1 MAENVRLMLSTP
13 PAEDHAGYAYQEVAE
28 NRAAVSMSEEFMR
41 LLEGDQVAAPA
52 AKPAAGG
59 TGNPDFDAL
68 ISGGDQA
75 APAPTTAGAEP
86 AAAPAAPDAGSDP
99 QLMGYEPAGNDTL
112 VTKAM
117 QWAKSAAVD
126 VGASMPEIPRQ
137 AVGGVLDALGEMD
150 QFMQDVLPIGGA
162 QLFDEAGN
170 FDPSFV
176 SNAQMMAGEKANTDL
191 FSMIAPEKSDHVVA
205 GFARATTQF
214 LTGFIPGL
222 QATKGMA
229 AIKGGA
235 MLSNMAAGAIADMVV
250 FDPNQDRLSTFLN
263 QVPALS
269 SLVPDYLA
277 DNAPD
282 QSHWEGRLKNA
293 IEGAGLGLATDG
305 LLSAFKYYKAAAKA
319 RALDKAASD
328 PVGATVE
335 AAKDE
340 LKQAA
345 RTELVQDIP
354 DEALHPLGDAAP
366 DAPLLVEAPA
376 NATATDAFKRLGDAR
391 TRAAE
396 HDANSVAMDAVN
408 AARERYVKGK
418 GGPAPSVLSDAQGKP
433 IVLYRGENSRNA
445 KGGLWY
451 TPDKATASAYS
462 EELAGGYAEGAK
474 VTKSFVT
481 MSNPL
486 EVDAKGGR
494 YDDLKFEGRAINTD
508 ELLSVAAEK
517 GHDGLIIRNVKDG
530 SSGAIDVYR
539 PMSPDQVVSN
549 LKGKKS
555 GPDTAGQAQFRRDV
569 VELFTRDADGISE
582 VSPEGEAF
590 YKSIPKDV
598 REAANRFFS
607 QSKNLQEAIDNGL
620 DEDVI
625 DAMKASYAK
634 TEAGDKKAV
643 SKLYA
648 LADKEFSRK
657 ANAPVERD
665 PLDDMLDEL
674 RSGAVLNAKIPKR
687 PVSTIVKSLGGI
699 DPTSSFAGDLRSR
712 GITAKSFPGLFRK
725 GGVETL
731 DNIPASEHPI
741 FAGRATDGAGY
752 IDQQEFINGLE
763 AELKGEPWMTADAQ
777 KMHDDIISPLDD
789 LEVTL
794 DQMGIDYKAMSNDG
808 VKARIKEIQDAEAI
822 FARDTGQDAIVDGPR
837 TLADIEKEARDEAL
851 AKGLD
856 PDLAAAD
863 AVKPKIYINHAR
875 MNTAED
881 VRAALQQMA
890 DLDAKNITD
899 KTRGV
904 VSNEQ
909 TIKESSAEYRD
920 LNDLIGRP
928 PGPMNAAQ
936 ATAARRVLA
945 SSGEQIVQLAKI
957 AQAANASPADI
968 FNFRRA
974 MAVHYA
980 LQSEIIAART
990 ETARALQAWSIPVG
1004 ASKAR
1009 SQAITDLIAQQGG
1022 AGDLQ
1027 ALAKAVASVGD
1038 NPTAINT
1045 MARELG
1051 RGRFGKA
1058 LYQVWI
1064 NGLLSGPKTHMVNI
1078 TSNAMNA
1085 LYAIPERYMAAG
1097 ISKAFYDGEIKSGEA
1112 TAQAFGLVKGIRD
1125 GFRLVVMGNKAD
1137 GAAGVGD
1144 VFDAFAKVE
1153 GTTQNAISADA
1164 LGLDP
1169 AGSLGYGIDMMGK
1182 IINAPGSALNAED
1195 KFFKTISYRMELNAL
1210 AYRQAASEGLEGKE
1224 AAARIYD
1231 ILQNPPDTLKA
1242 DAVDMAHYQTF
1253 TAPLSGGARQALGGI
1268 AKTPYI
1274 GPVFRMVV
1282 PFVKTPTNILKY
1294 TFART
1299 PLAYASSAIRADI
1312 SAGGAR
1318 AAQAHARVALGSM
1331 IMLTVM
1337 DMVAEGTFTGGGPLA
1352 ADMKD
1357 TQSLRST
1364 RRAVGAPPPYS
1375 VKVGD
1380 RYYAYNR
1387 LDPLG
1392 MMIGMAAD
1400 MSESFASADEADSE
1414 MLAGA
1419 GILAIAQNL
1428 ASKSYLSGVFD
1439 FLGAMDPSNVTSD
1452 PGRYLSNFSGSMMPY
1467 SAFLRSTAQTFDPVA
1482 RDSKALEYG
1491 EDGKVDPVATY
1502 LQGMINNM
1510 KKGIPG
1516 MSDELP
1522 PMRDLFGEPIDKSS
1536 GIGWGWDM
1544 VSPLASRADNPDPV
1558 SKAIIDNRIRVSF
1571 PERSINGVKLT
1582 PQEYDQFS
1590 ELSGK
1595 GAKTYLDELVKSPAF
1610 EKMSP
1615 GPDGMRAEIIRN
1627 VIGNFREQAR
1637 SQMMLKHPELRDRAI
1652 AVQRKNMQ
1660 SLVGQ

>member
-75 APAPTTAGAEP
+75 APAPTAAGAEP

-99 QLMGYEPAGNDTL
+99 QLMGYEPAGGDSL
-112 VTKAM
+112 AAKAM

-418 GGPAPSVLSDAQGKP
+418 G
-433 IVLYRGENSRNA
+433 
-445 KGGLWY
+445 
-451 TPDKATASAYS
+451 
-462 EELAGGYAEGAK
+462 LA
-474 VTKSFVT
+474 V
-481 MSNPL
+481 
-486 EVDAKGGR
+486 
-494 YDDLKFEGRAINTD
+494 
-508 ELLSVAAEK
+508 
-517 GHDGLIIRNVKDG
+517 
-530 SSGAIDVYR
+530 
-539 PMSPDQVVSN
+539 
-549 LKGKKS
+549 
-555 GPDTAGQAQFRRDV
+555 
-569 VELFTRDADGISE
+569 
-582 VSPEGEAF
+582 
-590 YKSIPKDV
+590 
-598 REAANRFFS
+598 
-607 QSKNLQEAIDNGL
+607 
-620 DEDVI
+620 
-625 DAMKASYAK
+625 
-634 TEAGDKKAV
+634 EAG
-643 SKLYA
+643 
-648 LADKEFSRK
+648 
-657 ANAPVERD
+657 RD
-665 PLDDMLDEL
+665 PMDDMLDEL
-674 RSGAVLNAKIPKR
+674 RSGAVSNAKIPKR

-763 AELKGEPWMTADAQ
+763 AELKGEPWMTTDAQ

-822 FARDTGQDAIVDGPR
+822 FARDMGQGVLFSGPR
-837 TLADIEKEARDEAL
+837 TLADIEKETADELASMRQETGGGVIEERYSPVAPVSNATAVRENTDRILAETGTPIKPKDLQLQTEAQWAYAMDANGKIFKLNEAEHKSMFDAFRAADGSAADDEAIGQAGQFAIFRL
-851 AKGLD
+851 SAGKTGVQGGVDFFGKPTAKQASALRQIRRSLGTE
-856 PDLAAAD
+856 D
-863 AVKPKIYINHAR
+863 ALSVSAWRPEGQSYTPRPEPKIYINHAR
-875 MNTAED
+875 MNTAQD
-881 VRAALQQMA
+881 VRDALQQMA

-1038 NPTAINT
+1038 NPTAVNT

-1195 KFFKTISYRMELNAL
+1195 KFFKTICYRMELNAL

-1242 DAVDMAHYQTF
+1242 DAIDMAHYQTF

-1482 RDSKALEYG
+1482 RDAKALEYG